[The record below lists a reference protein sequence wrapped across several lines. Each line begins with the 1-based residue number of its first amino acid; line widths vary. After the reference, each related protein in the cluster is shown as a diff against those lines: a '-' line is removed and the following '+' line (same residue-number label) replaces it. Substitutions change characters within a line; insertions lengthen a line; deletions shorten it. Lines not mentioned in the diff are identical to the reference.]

1 MSSPCVDP
9 GGRSGLSG
17 HLIMG
22 FFEVKKVYPN
32 AGAAVQD
39 VLFDGMTIVSGGFGL
54 CGIPERLIAAIEA
67 AGVKG
72 LTCVSNNAGIDGE
85 GLGKLLRTRPNWKM
99 IASYVGENKERTEE
113 RRVGKE
119 WGSTC
124 KSGWSS

>member
-67 AGVKG
+67 RSEEHTSELQSLMRISYAVFCLKKKQ
-72 LTCVSNNAGIDGE
+72 T
-85 GLGKLLRTRPNWKM
+85 TRP
-99 IASYVGENKERTEE
+99 YQY
-113 RRVGKE
+113 RRKIKLR
-119 WGSTC
+119 SHF
-124 KSGWSS
+124 